1 MDIYLLDSLNRRTAV
16 VDKYESM
23 IWTERFSAWGDF
35 EWRVPSTY
43 NNRSQLKA
51 GVRFVINKSN
61 YVMTIETTENTVD
74 DEGRKILIL
83 RGRSLEKI
91 LGDRMAFGVLD
102 DLATTPKWTI
112 TDQPADIA
120 RKLFHDICVTGVLNA
135 GDIIAGVT
143 EARMPLISA
152 DTIPEPSDT
161 VTYEIDPITLYK
173 AIKDICDY
181 YAMGF
186 RLVRHP
192 TTNALYWD
200 IYMGSNRTTQ
210 QTTLPAVVFS
220 PGLDNLSN
228 TTELKSDAIYKNVAY
243 VLSPVGY
250 EVVYGLDVDPT
261 VAGFERNVLVVVA
274 QDITNP
280 GAAGSA
286 KMIQRGKEELA
297 KARRVAAFD
306 GELNRNSQYVY
317 GTHYNLGDLVEFQS
331 EDGATSNM
339 QVTEQIFVSDKE
351 GDRSYPTL
359 VVNSFVV
366 EGAWDTAPPDMVW
379 DAAPPTATWNDGL

>member
-1 MDIYLLDSLNRRTAV
+1 MDVYLLDSLNRRTAV
-16 VDKYESM
+16 IDKYESI

-35 EWRVPSTY
+35 EWRLPSTY

-51 GVRFVINKSN
+51 GVRFVINQSN
-61 YVMTIETTENTVD
+61 YVMTIETTEDTVD
-74 DEGRKILIL
+74 DEGRKVLIL
-83 RGRSLEKI
+83 RGRSLEKV

-102 DLATTPKWTI
+102 DLDTTPKWTI

-120 RKLFHDICVTGVLNA
+120 RKLFHDICVTGILNA

-143 EARMPLISA
+143 EARMPLIPA
-152 DTIPEPSDT
+152 DTIAEPSDT
-161 VTYEIDPITLYK
+161 VTYEIDPIVLYK

-192 TTNALYWD
+192 ITSALYWD

-210 QTTLPAVVFS
+210 QTALPAVVFS

-228 TTELKSDAIYKNVAY
+228 TTELNSVILYKNVAY

-250 EVVYGLDVDPT
+250 EVVYGLDVDPA

-274 QDITNP
+274 SDIDDP
-280 GAAGSA
+280 VGASA
-286 KMIQRGKEELA
+286 KMIRRGLEELA
-297 KARRVAAFD
+297 KARKVAAFD

-317 GTHYNLGDLVEFQS
+317 RTHYNLGDLVEFQS
-331 EDGATSNM
+331 EDGATSIM

-366 EGAWDTAPPDMVW
+366 EGAWDTAPPDMAW
-379 DAAPPTATWNDGL
+379 DDAPPLDTWDDGL